1 MSGDQPDDAKAPDQ
15 PGKRARPFR
24 RYQPVA
30 RLSPDQLRRQDAVL
44 QSAWRNLNAAA
55 PVIAFLN
62 THNESLGAQPLHL
75 ALDSDEGLLRVET
88 LLGEIAL
95 RA

>member
-1 MSGDQPDDAKAPDQ
+1 M
-15 PGKRARPFR
+15 
-24 RYQPVA
+24 
-30 RLSPDQLRRQDAVL
+30 L
-44 QSAWRNLNAAA
+44 QSAWRNLTAAA

-62 THNESLGAQPLHL
+62 THNDSLGAQPLHL
-75 ALDSDEGLLRVET
+75 ALASDEGLLRVET

>member
-1 MSGDQPDDAKAPDQ
+1 MSEDKPADAKAPDQ
-15 PGKRARPFR
+15 PVRRTRSFR
-24 RYQPVA
+24 KYQPAV

-44 QSAWRNLNAAA
+44 QSAWRSLSAAA

-62 THNESLGAQPLHL
+62 THNDSLGGQPLHL

-88 LLGEIAL
+88 LLGEIAP

>member
-1 MSGDQPDDAKAPDQ
+1 MSEDKPAEASASD
-15 PGKRARPFR
+15 RPERRTRSFR
-24 RYQPVA
+24 KYQPVVRA
-30 RLSPDQLRRQDAVL
+30 SPDQIRRQDAVL
-44 QSAWRNLNAAA
+44 QSAWRNLSAAG

-62 THNESLGAQPLHL
+62 THNESLGAQPLRL
-75 ALDSDEGLLRVET
+75 ALESDEGLLRVET